1 MTACKKRSE
10 QLEKEEK
17 QKLIEEKEEHVTEI
31 QKKHIL
37 VIDDDPMMLKL
48 VNEQLH
54 ERYNVA
60 TAISGKLAFTFLEKK
75 HTDLILLDYE
85 MPIINGGEV
94 LKKLRENPATKDI
107 PVVFLTGVSNRST
120 IQEVLAM
127 KPQGYLLKPIDSEN
141 LFKVIMDVL
150 GKK

>member
-1 MTACKKRSE
+1 
-10 QLEKEEK
+10 
-17 QKLIEEKEEHVTEI
+17 
-31 QKKHIL
+31 
-37 VIDDDPMMLKL
+37 
-48 VNEQLH
+48 
-54 ERYNVA
+54 
-60 TAISGKLAFTFLEKK
+60 
-75 HTDLILLDYE
+75 

-127 KPQGYLLKPIDSEN
+127 KPQGYLLKPIDSEK

>member
-1 MTACKKRSE
+1 M
-10 QLEKEEK
+10 
-17 QKLIEEKEEHVTEI
+17 
-31 QKKHIL
+31 

-85 MPIINGGEV
+85 MPVINGGEV

>member
-1 MTACKKRSE
+1 M
-10 QLEKEEK
+10 
-17 QKLIEEKEEHVTEI
+17 
-31 QKKHIL
+31 
-37 VIDDDPMMLKL
+37 
-48 VNEQLH
+48 
-54 ERYNVA
+54 
-60 TAISGKLAFTFLEKK
+60 
-75 HTDLILLDYE
+75 ILLDYE

-127 KPQGYLLKPIDSEN
+127 KPQGYLLKPIDSEK

>member
-1 MTACKKRSE
+1 M
-10 QLEKEEK
+10 
-17 QKLIEEKEEHVTEI
+17 
-31 QKKHIL
+31 
-37 VIDDDPMMLKL
+37 
-48 VNEQLH
+48 
-54 ERYNVA
+54 
-60 TAISGKLAFTFLEKK
+60 
-75 HTDLILLDYE
+75 ILLAYE

-127 KPQGYLLKPIDSEN
+127 KPQGYLLKPIDSEK